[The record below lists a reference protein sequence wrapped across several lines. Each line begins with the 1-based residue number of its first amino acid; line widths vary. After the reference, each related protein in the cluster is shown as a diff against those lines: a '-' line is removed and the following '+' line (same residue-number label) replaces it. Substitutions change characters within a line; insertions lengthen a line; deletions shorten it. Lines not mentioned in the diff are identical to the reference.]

1 MSNTNKTN
9 GTNTY
14 GPGNTNN
21 GLPAPPFKA
30 QTMARPSNN
39 NSVLSN
45 TVPSKV
51 TPQDFVFIQEL
62 GHGSYSTVYKAT
74 MKNNPR
80 QFYAI
85 KVCSKTHIIK
95 EKKIKYVTIEKN
107 ALTLLSQFKHPG
119 IVNLHYTFHDQSNLY
134 FVLDYIPN
142 GEVFHFLYSQKNNG
156 VLPDNICKKFVIQ
169 LIDSLDFLRRNK
181 IVHRDLKPENLL
193 LNDQGRV
200 LITDFGAASTLN
212 EDRDQCESF
221 VGTSDYVSPELLLHN
236 KCSYPADLWALGC
249 IIYQF
254 KQGAPPFRG
263 ANEMGTFENIINLKY
278 QHKKPI
284 NPDIQEI
291 IDGLLVLDPTKRM
304 CINDL
309 KRCKWLRDIDWNNK
323 QLIWRG
329 IWENGIA
336 PMTASPVK
344 QHAIPNNQF
353 NSTPTAAAA
362 AALSSSAATPI
373 VHSTM
378 PYMKKRKPITTHSI
392 VEWRKQLGLNYDG
405 GAGASVASNSI
416 QPGVSKLAE
425 TGMHTLNTK
434 PQLAASTMAY
444 SQLPIKQQV
453 PLQRSPVMRS
463 FPDSTSAANFKR
475 VIKQEKVQMYEIPFD
490 SKLPQVSLSTYG
502 VSPTTEKGS
511 SALIRFMKQYSKQ
524 VVINSKPVTMRLLSD
539 GTVETLLSNGN
550 SSNSKTKILG
560 NVCIEQEFQV
570 FHYEDDNILFLI
582 MEKHKENLWCVNK
595 MDTQWISVMQK
606 VRSENESST
615 TNENQP
621 PSDGASVLKK
631 KDGTVGKKSSGGNM
645 IYSSSRYEVLSNLQ
659 NEQTR
664 AAASFAFK
672 KTTAKGNGLNGKSP
686 NTAYR

>member
-1 MSNTNKTN
+1 MSNINKTN
-9 GTNTY
+9 GTSMH
-14 GPGNTNN
+14 GPGNANN
-21 GLPAPPFKA
+21 GSAPQQFKP

-39 NSVLSN
+39 HSLPSN
-45 TVPSKV
+45 AAPSKV

-95 EKKIKYVTIEKN
+95 EQKIKYVTIEKN

-193 LNDQGRV
+193 LNEQGRV

-212 EDRDQCESF
+212 ENKEECVSF

-263 ANEMGTFENIINLKY
+263 ANEMETFENIINLKY

-291 IDGLLVLDPTKRM
+291 IDGLLVLDTTKRM
-304 CINDL
+304 SIDDL

-329 IWENGIA
+329 IWENGVA
-336 PMTASPVK
+336 PLTVSPAK
-344 QHAIPNNQF
+344 QHAMLNHQF
-353 NSTPTAAAA
+353 HTTTTAAAA
-362 AALSSSAATPI
+362 AALSSSAATPLA
-373 VHSTM
+373 HSTM

-405 GAGASVASNSI
+405 GSGTSVSSNSI
-416 QPGVSKLAE
+416 QPNVSKLVENKIPALNLQPQNSA
-425 TGMHTLNTK
+425 HTV
-434 PQLAASTMAY
+434 AY
-444 SQLPIKQQV
+444 SQLPGKQQV
-453 PLQRSPVMRS
+453 PLQRSPVRRS
-463 FPDSTSAANFKR
+463 FPDITSGAKFKR
-475 VIKQEKVQMYEIPFD
+475 IVKQEKVQIYEIPFD
-490 SKLPQVSLSTYG
+490 STLPQVSLSTYG

-511 SALIRFMKQYSKQ
+511 AALIRFMKQYSKQ
-524 VVINSKPVTMRLLSD
+524 IVANSKPVTMQLLSD
-539 GTVETLLSNGN
+539 GTVETLPSGVNPG
-550 SSNSKTKILG
+550 NSKTNVFG
-560 NVCIEQEFQV
+560 NVCLEREFQV
-570 FHYEDDNILFLI
+570 FHYEDDNVLFLI
-582 MEKHKENLWCVNK
+582 MEKNQEYLWCVNK
-595 MDTQWISVMQK
+595 MDSQWISIMQK
-606 VRSENESST
+606 VRSENQAS
-615 TNENQP
+615 ENQP
-621 PSDGASVLKK
+621 PSDAAPVVKK
-631 KDGTVGKKSSGGNM
+631 KEATVAKKTTGANM

-672 KTTAKGNGLNGKSP
+672 KTNAKNNGLNGKGP
-686 NTAYR
+686 NTAYK